1 MGKVVQEPSAAWR
14 QEWQTPLATSLTRTS
29 PSPGSSRSTSCTRI
43 GPPRSS
49 TSAARIRRIAPS
61 LFRVPLNEGPGDDVP
76 GAEPPCPLPVVGTL
90 SGTAV

>member
-49 TSAARIRRIAPS
+49 TSAARILRIAPS
-61 LFRVPLNEGPGDDVP
+61 LHSS
-76 GAEPPCPLPVVGTL
+76 PLP
-90 SGTAV
+90 